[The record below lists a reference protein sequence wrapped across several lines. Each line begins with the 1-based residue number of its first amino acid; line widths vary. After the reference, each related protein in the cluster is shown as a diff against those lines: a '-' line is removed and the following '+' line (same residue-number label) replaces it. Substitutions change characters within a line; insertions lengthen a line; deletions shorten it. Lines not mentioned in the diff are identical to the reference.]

1 MRTLKQATLILGL
14 VVAQLLAC
22 STANAHFL
30 FVYSEDGKVKVVFG
44 EDHDPDQAQFLS
56 GLKAMKAFTT
66 IDGEKKEITFEKVVE
81 GDNGWFEVAKDG
93 VGNAVDISCPYGVFG
108 RDDKTMFL
116 DYSAKYVQHMHGKPL
131 SKPTKEMALDLV
143 PEFGPEG
150 LKVTV
155 LFKGMPLH
163 NAEVKLVRVETDS
176 VETKTDE
183 TGSIVLSP
191 TARYLVRAKHVLE
204 EAGEIDGKKFSE
216 RRYYCTMVLDVGAK
230 HEAAGKAIASKPAVK
245 LEAPISLESVD
256 ARYADLPR
264 GMTSFGATVVDNQVY
279 VIGGKSGRAHSYA
292 KSYQNRDVFCLSLSG
307 DDKEWKTVG
316 ENLGLQGLAIV
327 GYQGKVYRIGG
338 LEARNKEGE
347 DHDLHSIAE
356 VLEFH
361 PADQSWNKLP
371 SLPEGRSS
379 FDACVADKKI
389 FVVGGWKLGG
399 ESDSEWAEDM
409 FVFDLSK
416 PDSEWQRIAAPF
428 KTRALAVRAHGD
440 NLIVV
445 GGIAS
450 GGGPTAAVHMF
461 NLKTSQWSEGPEVPT
476 EGGMKAFGCSAVSLG
491 DNFLVS
497 TYDGHVFRLSD
508 DSKNWE
514 VVHRLET
521 GRFFHQMLPVGDSQF
536 ALIGGSHME
545 HGSQQEVEVF
555 EVVEK

>member
-30 FVYSEDGKVKVVFG
+30 FVYSEDGKVKVVFR
-44 EDHDPDQAQFLS
+44 EDLDPDQAQFLS

-230 HEAAGKAIASKPAVK
+230 
-245 LEAPISLESVD
+245 
-256 ARYADLPR
+256 
-264 GMTSFGATVVDNQVY
+264 
-279 VIGGKSGRAHSYA
+279 
-292 KSYQNRDVFCLSLSG
+292 
-307 DDKEWKTVG
+307 
-316 ENLGLQGLAIV
+316 
-327 GYQGKVYRIGG
+327 
-338 LEARNKEGE
+338 
-347 DHDLHSIAE
+347 
-356 VLEFH
+356 
-361 PADQSWNKLP
+361 
-371 SLPEGRSS
+371 
-379 FDACVADKKI
+379 
-389 FVVGGWKLGG
+389 
-399 ESDSEWAEDM
+399 
-409 FVFDLSK
+409 
-416 PDSEWQRIAAPF
+416 
-428 KTRALAVRAHGD
+428 
-440 NLIVV
+440 
-445 GGIAS
+445 
-450 GGGPTAAVHMF
+450 
-461 NLKTSQWSEGPEVPT
+461 
-476 EGGMKAFGCSAVSLG
+476 
-491 DNFLVS
+491 
-497 TYDGHVFRLSD
+497 
-508 DSKNWE
+508 
-514 VVHRLET
+514 
-521 GRFFHQMLPVGDSQF
+521 
-536 ALIGGSHME
+536 
-545 HGSQQEVEVF
+545 
-555 EVVEK
+555 